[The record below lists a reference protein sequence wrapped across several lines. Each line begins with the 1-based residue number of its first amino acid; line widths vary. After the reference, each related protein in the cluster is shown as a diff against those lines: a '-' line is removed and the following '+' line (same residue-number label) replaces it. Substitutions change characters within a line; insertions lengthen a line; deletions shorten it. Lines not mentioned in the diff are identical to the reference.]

1 MGGQQ
6 IDDIEEEIETKMQ
19 EFLEVKF
26 DAARYNL
33 HKEHVIEVPSID
45 PAKLDLKANK
55 EESVI

>member
-1 MGGQQ
+1 
-6 IDDIEEEIETKMQ
+6 MQ
-19 EFLEVKF
+19 DFLEVKF

-45 PAKLDLKANK
+45 PAKIDLKVKK